1 MCDKVLMYLFDKLS
15 SYIQFE
21 LRMNYFISKFWIS
34 VRERGTKYFCNLLTI
49 ISETTE
55 IGFKEIFLTIM
66 FQNNILSAHWVISF

>member
-1 MCDKVLMYLFDKLS
+1 MVYVDDDFVVSMFN
-15 SYIQFE
+15 YIISE
-21 LRMNYFISKFWIS
+21 CVMNYFISKFRIS
-34 VRERGTKYFCNLLTI
+34 VRERGTKYFSNLLTI